1 VLLSYLRV
9 ERPEICEDG
18 RSIGYQKVCR
28 AAPASWLSLG
38 DGWHAEKLGVAQGT
52 EFKSGEKRL
61 GVQVE
66 DHPLAYGGF
75 EGLISQ
81 DQYGGARSSSGIKD
95 GGRVKSKAIFVTG
108 VLTSNLHGDKLR
120 GGWALVQIKGRAGG
134 GGKNWLLIKQRDNQ
148 ARGQRGQ
155 EDADMFEECP
165 DRAASG

>member
-1 VLLSYLRV
+1 
-9 ERPEICEDG
+9 
-18 RSIGYQKVCR
+18 
-28 AAPASWLSLG
+28 
-38 DGWHAEKLGVAQGT
+38 
-52 EFKSGEKRL
+52 
-61 GVQVE
+61 VQIE

-81 DQYGGARSSSGIKD
+81 GQYGGAQSSSRIKD
-95 GGRVKSKAIFVTG
+95 GGRAKSKAIFVTG
-108 VLTSNLHGDKLR
+108 VLASNLHGDKLS

-148 ARGQRGQ
+148 ARNQ